1 MRMMQAGLVL
11 LILCTMAGLM
21 ISGIIHS
28 RHALSFLPI
37 KGGRSFARNLHMVSA
52 YWGVL
57 MSVHLGFHWSI
68 APSIWTMKTEAK
80 RNSLGRKE
88 HHERKNV

>member
-1 MRMMQAGLVL
+1 VRMMQAGLVL

-21 ISGIIHS
+21 ISGIIYS

-52 YWGVL
+52 YWGVC
-57 MSVHLGFHWSI
+57 
-68 APSIWTMKTEAK
+68 
-80 RNSLGRKE
+80 
-88 HHERKNV
+88 